1 MRYTIEKVVPIRMVP
16 LVLGGTLIS
25 HLFGAS
31 VGREGTAVQMGA
43 LADQLTHIFKV
54 KKDTRRI
61 LLMAGMSAGFSSV
74 FGTPMAGAIFGMEV
88 LAIGRIRYDALFPVW
103 LPQCLPIRSVW
114 HGGYIT
120 HITASIS
127 SRHLLYGV
135 SCPL

>member
-1 MRYTIEKVVPIRMVP
+1 
-16 LVLGGTLIS
+16 
-25 HLFGAS
+25 
-31 VGREGTAVQMGA
+31 
-43 LADQLTHIFKV
+43 V

-88 LAIGRIRYDALFPVW
+88 LAIGRIRYDALFP
-103 LPQCLPIRSVW
+103 CLVAAVLADQVCLAW
-114 HGGYIT
+114 GYIT